1 MAAEETATPRSKG
14 EVTLE
19 CGTLLGVGGS
29 LGWWVDVDTGIMT
42 MMMIM
47 IKDTILLR
55 KKGRNSKQEVGVS
68 D

>member
-1 MAAEETATPRSKG
+1 M
-14 EVTLE
+14 
-19 CGTLLGVGGS
+19 
-29 LGWWVDVDTGIMT
+29 DVDTEIMT
-42 MMMIM
+42 MMMMM